1 MANKSLFRSTIGKL
15 LPKTDTINR
24 AGAPAYDYGWDHA
37 LAQLAMTG
45 TFNDGF
51 YGSGATQIG
60 DLLLAAEEVD
70 PVFLAQTAIYA
81 RKHGYM
87 KDTPALLLAVLSMKD
102 PVIFART
109 FGRVIDNGKMLRNFV
124 QIMRSGVVGRKS
136 LGTRPKRLVQ
146 NWLNSASD
154 WQLLNAAV
162 GNDPSLGDVI
172 KMVHPKPDTP
182 ERDALYAW
190 IMGKPCDFA
199 KLPEAVQHY
208 RLLKDTGKGPLPDV
222 PFQMLTSLPLSA
234 THWAKIAQRGS
245 WQMVRMNLNT
255 FARHGVF
262 GLKRS
267 ADQIA
272 AKLRDPEAVRKA
284 KAMPYQLMATANAL
298 DPDVPT
304 QVRDALYDA
313 MEIAVSNAPKIAG
326 GIVICPDVS
335 GSMMSPVTGYR
346 KGATSA
352 VRCVD
357 VAGLVA
363 AAMLRTN
370 PGAQIMPFDTK
381 VHKAWFTDR
390 DSVITNAQ
398 RLAEYGGGATDCT
411 APLRVLNAKHRA
423 PDLVVFVSDNQ
434 SWMHQGDGRSTP
446 MMAEWAKLKSRNL
459 NAKLVCIDIAPYGS
473 TQAASRDDILNVGG
487 FSDAV
492 FDVIARFAKGE
503 NGTRYWVSQ
512 IAQIEV
518 ERSE

>member
-1 MANKSLFRSTIGKL
+1 MANKSHFRSTIGKL
-15 LPKTDTINR
+15 LPKTDTFNQ
-24 AGAPAYDYGWDHA
+24 AGQPAFDYGWDHA

-51 YGSGATQIG
+51 YGSGETQVS
-60 DLLLAAEEVD
+60 DLLLAAETAD

-81 RKHGYM
+81 RKAGYM
-87 KDTPALLLAVLSMKD
+87 KDTPAFLLAVLSMKD
-102 PVIFART
+102 PALFART

-136 LGTRPKRLVQ
+136 LGTGPKRMVQ

-162 GNDPSLGDVI
+162 GNDPSLADVI

-190 IMGKPCDFA
+190 IMGKPCDFS
-199 KLPEAVQHY
+199 KLPKAVQEY
-208 RLLKDTGKGPLPDV
+208 RLFKDTGKGRLPDV
-222 PFQMLTSLPLSA
+222 PFQMLTSLPMTA
-234 THWAKIAQRGS
+234 EHWAKIARRSS

-267 ADQIA
+267 GDEIA
-272 AKLRDPEAVRKA
+272 AKLRDAEAIKKA
-284 KAMPYQLMATANAL
+284 KAMPYQLLATATAL
-298 DPDVPT
+298 APEVPAA
-304 QVRDALYDA
+304 VRDALYDA
-313 MEIAVSNAPKIAG
+313 METAVSNAPKIAG
-326 GIVICPDVS
+326 GVVICPDVS
-335 GSMMSPVTGYR
+335 GSMTSPVTGYR
-346 KGATSA
+346 RGSTTA

-381 VHKAWFTDR
+381 VHKAWFTNR
-390 DSVITNAQ
+390 DSVLTNAQ
-398 RLAEYGGGATDCT
+398 RLAEYGGGGTDCT
-411 APLRVLNAKHRA
+411 APLRALNAKRRA
-423 PDLVVFVSDNQ
+423 PDLVIFVSDNQ
-434 SWMHQGDGRSTP
+434 SWAHQGDGRSTP
-446 MMAEWAKLKSRNL
+446 MMTEWAKLKSRNPR
-459 NAKLVCIDIAPYGS
+459 AKLVCIDIAPYGS
-473 TQAASRDDILNVGG
+473 TQAKSSEDILNVGG

-492 FDVIARFAKGE
+492 FDVIARFAEGE

-512 IAQIEV
+512 IASIEV
-518 ERSE
+518 